1 MSSNMEK
8 AIRLMV
14 RTNLTQ
20 REIANKLDISEETV
34 SRYKKKKNFD
44 EIRQKEEREY
54 LGSLAGPALRVMKEL
69 LESRSDYVRYN
80 AASNILD
87 RTGYKPTDKVDM
99 NVTVPEI
106 VFDVPLEDD
115 D

>member
-20 REIANKLDISEETV
+20 REIANKLDISEETI

-87 RTGYKPTDKVDM
+87 RTGYKPTDKVDIKSES
-99 NVTVPEI
+99 VVI
-106 VFDVPLEDD
+106 IDD
-115 D
+115 I